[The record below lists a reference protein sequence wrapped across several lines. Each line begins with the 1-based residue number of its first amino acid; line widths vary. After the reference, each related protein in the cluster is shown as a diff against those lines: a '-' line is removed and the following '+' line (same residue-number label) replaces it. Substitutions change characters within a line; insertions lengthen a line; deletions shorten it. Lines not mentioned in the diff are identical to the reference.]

1 MNKLHSLLIKLALL
15 MLIMMSCI
23 TLQAKIFTVNPLVK
37 SILIPGWGQLS
48 QGKSYGYVMLTS
60 ETLFWSTYFYSQTEQ
75 TLKDRASYEYALKFA
90 HVNPGDY
97 SSQYY
102 RDLSK
107 YNSSGFD
114 AGGYNAMVRQTAIE
128 LFQYDPVA
136 QQAYIDDNKYPDEMS
151 WNWDSYTLRKKYST
165 QRKEILDLKDQAQV
179 FTGLLIANHIIS
191 GIDMLRQRK
200 HWNNVHPSI
209 QYYKDTPILH
219 LNIEF

>member
-1 MNKLHSLLIKLALL
+1 MWITILISLFLL
-15 MLIMMSCI
+15 GSI
-23 TLQAKIFTVNPLVK
+23 TLQAKVFTVNPLLK

-48 QGKSYGYVMLTS
+48 QGHSYGYVMLTS
-60 ETLFWSTYFYSQTEQ
+60 ETLFWSTYLYNKNEQ
-75 TLKDRASYEYALKFA
+75 DLKDRSSYEYALKFA
-90 HVNPGDY
+90 HINPADY
-97 SSQYY
+97 SAQYY

-114 AGGYNAMVRQTAIE
+114 AGGYNAMIRQTAIE
-128 LFQYDPVA
+128 LFQYDPIA
-136 QQAYIDDNKYPDEMS
+136 QQAYIDENKYTDEMS
-151 WNWDSYTLRKKYST
+151 WGWDNDTLRKKYGT

-209 QYYKDTPILH
+209 QYYRNTPVLH